1 MFSQSSSMITAVPCL
16 FEVGANSENFVD
28 QVLDGKDVV
37 FSECLLDHLVVGE
50 GHSLFVDLSVTAL
63 VDQLA
68 DSLEVWL
75 ARDRLASAY
84 ACGFKKDLPI
94 GDIRLDEAEHLLG
107 SLRNPHKYTVVDLQQ
122 TEEL

>member
-1 MFSQSSSMITAVPCL
+1 MFSQSFSVIMVVPCL

-28 QVLDGKDVV
+28 QVLDGKDVI
-37 FSECLLDHLVVGE
+37 FSEGLLDHLVVGE

-75 ARDRLASAY
+75 ARD
-84 ACGFKKDLPI
+84 C
-94 GDIRLDEAEHLLG
+94 
-107 SLRNPHKYTVVDLQQ
+107 
-122 TEEL
+122 